1 MEKIGVG
8 ILLSL
13 ILIYAL
19 WSFIQTYK
27 EMNKDI
33 RWYQ

>member
-8 ILLSL
+8 ILLGIIIIYSL
-13 ILIYAL
+13 YN
-19 WSFIQTYK
+19 FIETYK